1 MSKRHFFQLLIVLA
15 LAVAACGGEGA
26 STTTSAA
33 PGGDC
38 GPEHSAL
45 HESGKLTVAT
55 GDVVFPPW
63 MLDDD
68 PEGGEGFE
76 NSVVYAVAEELGF
89 EHHDVVWVRTTF
101 DEALVAG
108 DKPYDFNIQQFSI
121 TPDRAEVFDF
131 SDPYYVEEK
140 ALVAFPDTLPDEFAA
155 VEDIAGLRY
164 GAMIGT
170 TDLAYIEDTI
180 GATDVQVFDELADV
194 FLAMEGEQIDATV
207 VGLPTALFATA
218 VQVPDATIAA
228 ILPDSEG
235 EDGLGML
242 FEKGNAFV
250 SCVNEALAA
259 LDAAGTL
266 DDLAT
271 EWLASGG
278 EIPRLTK

>member
-1 MSKRHFFQLLIVLA
+1 MSKKLTVLLVLGA
-15 LAVAACGGEGA
+15 LVIAACGDAGE
-26 STTTSAA
+26 TTTTA
-33 PGGDC
+33 GGEAC
-38 GPEHSAL
+38 GPEHPAL
-45 HESGKLTVAT
+45 HEQGKLTVAT

-68 PEGGEGFE
+68 PAGGEGFE
-76 NSVVYAVAEELGF
+76 NAIVYELAGELGF
-89 EHHDVVWVRTTF
+89 ERDDVVWVRTTF

-121 TPDRAEVFDF
+121 TPDRAQVFDF

-140 ALVAFPDTLPDEFAA
+140 ALVAFPETLPGE
-155 VEDIAGLRY
+155 VSTLEDIKGLKY

-170 TDLAYIEDTI
+170 TDLDYIENVI

-194 FLAMEGEQIDATV
+194 FLAMEGKQIQATV

-218 VQVPDATIAA
+218 VQVPDATIAG

-242 FEKGNAFV
+242 FEKGHGFV
-250 SCVNEALAA
+250 SCVNEALAT
-259 LDAAGTL
+259 LDAAGRL
-266 DDLAT
+266 DALAT